1 MPSKPQKENQMSHD
15 DPNMIKLIKPEIEE
29 IRASNELIADLKN
42 GKLVSTPSPSSPLS
56 PSFP

>member
-1 MPSKPQKENQMSHD
+1 MFRD
-15 DPNMIKLIKPEIEE
+15 DPNMIKLIKPELEE

-42 GKLVSTPSPSSPLS
+42 GKLVSTPSLSSPIS